1 MVRTRLW
8 SVLTLE
14 ILALGGVACTKTET
28 APLTAQAP
36 LVLDA
41 AGETLRLDEAKVPVV
56 ASCDNG
62 QLVQKTSSGW
72 TCATPGPGGVPV
84 TWDTV
89 TGKPGS
95 FPPST
100 HSHSWTEVTG
110 APDFAL
116 STSVT
121 AMTGRVSAVEGS
133 LISAQGK
140 LTQVEGRIAALETS
154 SGTSSPLM
162 MSSRPDDSTLLGAGY
177 AMVGT
182 GRPESYSARTSM
194 PSVHSYVINAAVLGT
209 KVYVA
214 GGYIASNQSTP
225 LLREY
230 DLVTDKWTARQQ
242 MAAARHGHVLVGAR
256 GKVYAMGGHN
266 NTSPIRTTEIYDP
279 QLNAWTTG
287 ASLPDHN
294 HYAAAHGILS
304 DGKLHVAGGYD
315 HVTNKISPTHLVYN
329 FDTDTWST
337 APDMPLAR
345 SWAASGVL
353 PDGKL
358 IVAGG
363 YDGSSYRAETYI
375 FDPATN
381 AWSQV
386 APMPTSIHAHSG
398 AVIAG
403 KFHTFLG
410 YTSTF
415 VNSHYIYDPA
425 SNTWSSGTAV
435 PYSLYTPT
443 VAQLRGGALLIGGW
457 NSSNVATTTV
467 YEYLAPLHLYA
478 K

>member
-1 MVRTRLW
+1 MARTRLW

-14 ILALGGVACTKTET
+14 FLALGSLACTKTET

-41 AGETLRLDEAKVPVV
+41 EAETLRLDEAKVPVV

-72 TCATPGPGGVPV
+72 TCATPGPGGVTV

-89 TGKPGS
+89 SGKPGS

-133 LISAQGK
+133 LISAQGT
-140 LTQVEGRIAALETS
+140 LTQVERRVAALETS

-162 MSSRPDDSTLLGAGY
+162 MSSKPDDSALLGAGY
-177 AMVGT
+177 SMVGT

-194 PSVHSYVINAAVLGT
+194 PSVHSQVINAAVLGT

-214 GGYIASNQSTP
+214 GGGIAAHQPSP

-230 DLVTDKWTARQQ
+230 DLVTDTWTARQQ
-242 MAAARHGHVLVGAR
+242 MATARYGHVLIGAR
-256 GKVYAMGGHN
+256 GKVYAMGGFTN
-266 NTSPIRTTEIYDP
+266 PSPVRTTEIYDP

-315 HVTNKISPTHLVYN
+315 HITNKMSPTHLVYD

-345 SWAASGVL
+345 YWAASGVL

-363 YDGSSYRAETYI
+363 HTGSSARAETHI

-381 AWSQV
+381 SWSQ
-386 APMPTSIHAHSG
+386 AASMPTSIYAHSG

-403 KFHTFLG
+403 KLHTFLG
-410 YTSTF
+410 YTSTH

-425 SNTWSSGTAV
+425 SNTWSSGVPA
-435 PYSLYTPT
+435 PYSLYAST

-457 NSSNVATTTV
+457 TTAPTTTV